1 MRYSS
6 VAAAALH
13 AMPRMP
19 VHESVPEKNRG
30 CYVEHIHH
38 DCAVSCGSLGRLCR
52 ACHVP
57 FPPGNPAVEFELA
70 VVLDWMI
77 RHPPL
82 PRGLGVEILSPLS
95 WPLALR

>member
-13 AMPRMP
+13 AMLCMP

-30 CYVEHIHH
+30 CYAEHINH
-38 DCAVSCGSLGRLCR
+38 DCAFSCESLGRLCR

-57 FPPGNPAVEFELA
+57 LKYQPINVGSRLDLDPQHQAVLLPFARLTLA
-70 VVLDWMI
+70 HL
-77 RHPPL
+77 
-82 PRGLGVEILSPLS
+82 E
-95 WPLALR
+95 